1 MFAET
6 RSFNDSQLHAGS
18 IMGWEQTYDQIG
30 RGVLSSEL
38 AQVCGA
44 RFQAFH
50 EVLDKRV
57 VQQGCAPKGRLCIA
71 ISMDTSRPP
80 VMQGHEVASCGVAL
94 LRDGEEFILHAPE
107 GMRFLAANL
116 DIVRFAQHAALELS
130 DDQLKRLKTSS
141 QVSVSAA
148 SLQRLRAQMIHL
160 FDTSLERSLPVAEQH
175 LENLLLEAFLDLFQE
190 ARDEVRCRRGNLS
203 VSAYLV
209 RRSQELLFQQPEQ
222 PLSILDICEQL
233 RVSRRTLQYS
243 FQQVTGLR
251 PVEYLRN
258 VRLNAVRR
266 ALLDSSV
273 AEGNV
278 SEIAGRL
285 GFFHL
290 SHFAAHY
297 RELFGEYPSATRR
310 KSH

>member
-6 RSFNDSQLHAGS
+6 RSFNDSQQHAGS
-18 IMGWEQTYDQIG
+18 IVGWDQTYDQIG

-38 AQVCGA
+38 DQMCGA
-44 RFQAFH
+44 RFQVFR

-71 ISMDTSRPP
+71 ISTDTPRPP
-80 VMQGHEVASCGVAL
+80 VMQGHEVTSSGVAL
-94 LRDGEEFILHAPE
+94 LRDGEEFIMHAPE
-107 GMRFLAANL
+107 GMHFLAANL
-116 DIVRFAQHAALELS
+116 DIVSFDQHAALELS
-130 DDQLKRLKTSS
+130 EQQFKRLKTSS
-141 QVSVSAA
+141 QVSVSNIA
-148 SLQRLRAQMIHL
+148 LQRLRSRVVAML
-160 FDTSLERSLPVAEQH
+160 NTAKETSQDLPEQY

-190 ARDEVRCRRGNLS
+190 AADEVRCRRGNLS
-203 VSAYLV
+203 VNAYLV
-209 RRSQELLFQQPEQ
+209 RRSQELLLQQPEQ
-222 PLSILDICEQL
+222 PLSILQICEQL
-233 RVSRRTLQYS
+233 RVSRRTLQNS
-243 FQQVTGLR
+243 FQHVTGLR

-266 ALLDSSV
+266 ALLASSV

-278 SEIAGRL
+278 SELAGRL

-297 RELFGEYPSATRR
+297 RDLFGEYPSATRR
-310 KSH
+310 KDH

>member
-6 RSFNDSQLHAGS
+6 RSFNDSQQHAGS

-38 AQVCGA
+38 TQLCGA
-44 RFQAFH
+44 RFQVFR

-57 VQQGCAPKGRLCIA
+57 VQQGRAPHGRLCIA
-71 ISMDTSRPP
+71 MSMDAPRPP

-107 GMRFLAANL
+107 GMHFLAANL

-130 DDQLKRLKTSS
+130 DTQLKRLKSSS
-141 QVSVSAA
+141 QVLVGAA
-148 SLQRLRAQMIHL
+148 ALERLRSRVVAL
-160 FDTSLERSLPVAEQH
+160 FDTPLAAGHAGTEAY
-175 LENLLLEAFLDLFQE
+175 LENCLLEAFLDLFQE
-190 ARDEVRCRRGNLS
+190 AQDEVRCRRGNLS

-209 RRSQELLFQQPEQ
+209 KRSQEILFEQADQP
-222 PLSILDICEQL
+222 PSILDICERL

-243 FQQVTGLR
+243 FQQVTGQR

-258 VRLNAVRR
+258 VRLNVVRR
-266 ALLDSSV
+266 ALLGSSV
-273 AEGNV
+273 EEGNV
-278 SEIAGRL
+278 SEVAGRL

-297 RELFGEYPSATRR
+297 RELFGEYPSATPR
-310 KSH
+310 KAH

>member
-18 IMGWEQTYDQIG
+18 IMGWDQTYDQIG
-30 RGVLSSEL
+30 RGILSSEL

-44 RFQAFH
+44 RFQVFR

-57 VQQGCAPKGRLCIA
+57 VQQGCAPRGRLCIA
-71 ISMDTSRPP
+71 ISMETSRPP

-107 GMRFLAANL
+107 GMHFLAANL
-116 DIVRFAQHAALELS
+116 DIVRFAQHAARELT
-130 DDQLKRLKTSS
+130 DEQLKRLKTSS
-141 QVSVSAA
+141 QVAVSAA
-148 SLQRLRAQMIHL
+148 SLQRLRSQVVAL
-160 FDTSLERSLPVAEQH
+160 FGQSAGGGQAEQD
-175 LENLLLEAFLDLFQE
+175 LENQLLEAFLDLFQD
-190 ARDEVRCRRGNLS
+190 AQDEVRCRRGNLS

-209 RRSQELLFQQPEQ
+209 RRSQEILFEQPEQ

-266 ALLDSSV
+266 ALLGSSV

-278 SEIAGRL
+278 SEVAGRL

-297 RELFGEYPSATRR
+297 RELFGEPPSATRR

>member
-6 RSFNDSQLHAGS
+6 RSFNDSQQHAGS

-30 RGVLSSEL
+30 RGMLSSEL
-38 AQVCGA
+38 TQLCGA
-44 RFQAFH
+44 RFQVFR

-57 VQQGCAPKGRLCIA
+57 VQQGRAPRGRLCIA
-71 ISMDTSRPP
+71 MSMDAPRPP

-107 GMRFLAANL
+107 GMHFLAANL

-130 DDQLKRLKTSS
+130 DEQLKRLKSSS
-141 QVSVSAA
+141 QVLVGAA
-148 SLQRLRAQMIHL
+148 ALERLRSRVVAL
-160 FDTSLERSLPVAEQH
+160 FDTPLAAGQAGVEAY
-175 LENLLLEAFLDLFQE
+175 LENRLLEAFLDLFLE
-190 ARDEVRCRRGNLS
+190 AQDEVRCRRGNLS

-209 RRSQELLFQQPEQ
+209 KRSQEILFEQAQQP
-222 PLSILDICEQL
+222 PSILDICERL

-266 ALLDSSV
+266 ALLGSSV
-273 AEGNV
+273 EEGNV
-278 SEIAGRL
+278 SEVAGRL

-297 RELFGEYPSATRR
+297 RELFGEYPSATLRNA
-310 KSH
+310 H

>member
-38 AQVCGA
+38 TQLCGT
-44 RFQAFH
+44 RFQVFR

-71 ISMDTSRPP
+71 ISMDTPRPP

-94 LRDGEEFILHAPE
+94 LRDGEEFVLHAPE
-107 GMRFLAANL
+107 GMQFLAANL
-116 DIVRFAQHAALELS
+116 DIVRFAQQAALELS
-130 DDQLKRLKTSS
+130 DQQLKRLKTSS
-141 QVSVSAA
+141 QVSVSAEA
-148 SLQRLRAQMIHL
+148 LERLRCRVVAL
-160 FDTSLERSLPVAEQH
+160 FGAPLGAGLSEQQ
-175 LENLLLEAFLDLFQE
+175 LENLLLEAFLDLFLE
-190 ARDEVRCRRGNLS
+190 AQDEVRCRRGNLS

-209 RRSQELLFQQPEQ
+209 RRSQELLLEQPQQ
-222 PLSILDICEQL
+222 PLSILDICERL
-233 RVSRRTLQYS
+233 RVSRRTLQNS
-243 FQQVTGLR
+243 FQQITGQR
-251 PVEYLRN
+251 PVEYLRT

-266 ALLDSSV
+266 ALLGSSV
-273 AEGNV
+273 VEGNV
-278 SEIAGRL
+278 SEVAGRL

-297 RELFGEYPSATRR
+297 RELFGEYPSATPR
-310 KSH
+310 KAH

>member
-18 IMGWEQTYDQIG
+18 IMGWDQTYDQIG
-30 RGVLSSEL
+30 RGILSSEL

-44 RFQAFH
+44 RFQVFR

-57 VQQGCAPKGRLCIA
+57 VQQGCAPRGRLCIA
-71 ISMDTSRPP
+71 IPMETSRPP

-107 GMRFLAANL
+107 GMHFLAANL
-116 DIVRFAQHAALELS
+116 DIVRFAQHAARELT
-130 DDQLKRLKTSS
+130 DEQLKRLKKSS
-141 QVSVSAA
+141 QVAVSAA
-148 SLQRLRAQMIHL
+148 SLQRLRSQVVAL
-160 FDTSLERSLPVAEQH
+160 FGQSAGGGQTEQD
-175 LENLLLEAFLDLFQE
+175 LENQLLEAFLDLFQE
-190 ARDEVRCRRGNLS
+190 AQDEVRCRRGNLS

-209 RRSQELLFQQPEQ
+209 RRSQEILFEQPEQ

-266 ALLDSSV
+266 ALLGSSV

-278 SEIAGRL
+278 SEVAGRL

-297 RELFGEYPSATRR
+297 RELFGEPPSATRR

>member
-1 MFAET
+1 MFAES

-18 IMGWEQTYDQIG
+18 ILGWEQTYDQIG

-38 AQVCGA
+38 AQICA
-44 RFQAFH
+44 SRFQVFR

-57 VQQGCAPKGRLCIA
+57 VQQGCAPRGRLCIA
-71 ISMDTSRPP
+71 LSMASSRPP
-80 VMQGHEVASCGVAL
+80 VMQGHEVASAGVAL

-107 GMRFLAANL
+107 GLHFLAANL

-130 DDQLKRLKTSS
+130 EPQLKRLKTSS
-141 QVSVSAA
+141 QVVVGDLA
-148 SLQRLRAQMIHL
+148 LQRLRARLAAL
-160 FDTSLERSLPVAEQH
+160 FSGPLEERC
-175 LENLLLEAFLDLFQE
+175 LENLLLEAFLDLFLDAQ
-190 ARDEVRCRRGNLS
+190 DEVRGRRGNLS

-209 RRSQELLFQQPEQ
+209 RRSQEILFEQPEQ
-222 PLSILDICEQL
+222 PASILDVCARL
-233 RVSRRTLQYS
+233 RVSRRTLQYG

-266 ALLDSSV
+266 ALLGSSV
-273 AEGNV
+273 MEGNV
-278 SEIAGRL
+278 SEVAGRF
-285 GFFHL
+285 GFYHL

-297 RELFGEYPSATRR
+297 RELFGEPPSATRR

>member
-18 IMGWEQTYDQIG
+18 IMGWDQTYDQIG
-30 RGVLSSEL
+30 RGILSSEL

-44 RFQAFH
+44 RFQVFR

-57 VQQGCAPKGRLCIA
+57 VQQGCAPRGRLCIA
-71 ISMDTSRPP
+71 ISMETSRPP

-107 GMRFLAANL
+107 GMHFLAANL
-116 DIVRFAQHAALELS
+116 DIVRFAQHAARELT
-130 DDQLKRLKTSS
+130 DEQLKRLKKSS
-141 QVSVSAA
+141 QVAVSAA
-148 SLQRLRAQMIHL
+148 SLQRLRSQVVAL
-160 FDTSLERSLPVAEQH
+160 FGQSAGGGQTEQD
-175 LENLLLEAFLDLFQE
+175 LENQLLEAFLDLFQE
-190 ARDEVRCRRGNLS
+190 AQDEVRCRRGNLS

-209 RRSQELLFQQPEQ
+209 KRSQEILFEQPEQ

-266 ALLDSSV
+266 ALLGSSV

-278 SEIAGRL
+278 SEVAGRL

-297 RELFGEYPSATRR
+297 RELFGEPPSATRR